1 MDVVNLTVERQNDS
15 LVVGGFPEAPDQSLW
30 RAELLDE
37 NRILL
42 RSDDMVVNTTKQTRG
57 AASLSVFVLRDFL
70 QGLARSGFTGVIAID
85 TGFGVKRLFLNTGRL
100 IFAGSNLIDDRLGEV
115 LFREAKI
122 SLDDLTS
129 SAAEVTKVRKFG
141 QVLVASNILTKVDLW
156 DALKLQVQQ
165 ILRSIFM
172 SEQLFCEIHPS
183 APPPS
188 TEVVFTQNF
197 DELLQEAFSYGSAYR
212 AFLGRLRAET
222 EVALEATVETLQL
235 TYPAGTF
242 YGDIISM
249 VANERSVQALLDQ
262 SKLIDAYTVSALMHL
277 VNSGICK
284 ISPDTDAIPKMTGT
298 MASLKS
304 ALDSYSYVLRAL
316 RKIFAS
322 ANKEFPIADVRSF
335 VSRLNDGSL
344 PTFFVTEEGE
354 FERDCLISLISQS
367 QDSAESSKTLI
378 TKIESITQFIMQ
390 ITADHLDFKAVQALR
405 QEFKA
410 VHT

>member
-1 MDVVNLTVERQNDS
+1 MEVVNLTVERQNDA
-15 LVVGGFPEAPDQSLW
+15 LVVAGFPEAPDQSLW

-42 RSDDMVVNTTKQTRG
+42 RSDDMAGNATKQTRG
-57 AASLSVFVLRDFL
+57 AASLSVQVLRDFL
-70 QGLARSGFTGVIAID
+70 QGLGRSGFSGVIAID
-85 TGFGVKRLFLNTGRL
+85 TGFGVKRLFLNSGRL

-156 DALKLQVQQ
+156 DSLKLQVQQ

-172 SEQLFCEIHPS
+172 TEQLFCEIHPS

-197 DELLQEAFSYGSAYR
+197 DELLQEAYAYGSAYR

-222 EVALEATVETLQL
+222 EVALEASVETLQL

-242 YGDIISM
+242 FGDIISM
-249 VANERSVQALLDQ
+249 ISIERSVQALLDQ

-284 ISPDTDAIPKMTGT
+284 ISPDSDSIPKFTPT
-298 MASLKS
+298 MAPLKS
-304 ALDSYSYVLRAL
+304 SLDSYSYVLKSL
-316 RKIFAS
+316 RKIFAG
-322 ANKEFPIADVRSF
+322 ANREFPIADVRSF
-335 VSRLNDGSL
+335 VGRLNDGSL
-344 PTFFVTEEGE
+344 PTFFVNEEGGLE
-354 FERDCLISLISQS
+354 KDSLISIISQS
-367 QDSAESSKTLI
+367 QDGIESLRTLM
-378 TKIESITQFIMQ
+378 TKIESITQFMMQ

-405 QEFKA
+405 QELKA